1 MENYT
6 RISDSIRK
14 NKSLTA
20 TEKLLLGYLQTFQ
33 QNPDGT
39 PTNNYCFLQQEKL
52 AEELGESLASIKR
65 AIKSLISK
73 QLLFQAPER
82 FYNGTGK
89 QYKKRKATIMVDDN
103 NPFQEE
109 IQLEVPN
116 IVSNEVKEEVEELVP
131 VLEEEASQSMFGK
144 QIDLYDMIEEVEAE
158 KKYYWDDSLDLYNFM
173 PKLFTGTADEI
184 TTATFYF
191 IDNINSTPTM
201 KDFATFLVKS
211 FKEQKYNDY
220 RGPKIDKELIDKVKT
235 LIKQ

>member
-158 KKYYWDDSLDLYNFM
+158 EK
-173 PKLFTGTADEI
+173 I
-184 TTATFYF
+184 
-191 IDNINSTPTM
+191 
-201 KDFATFLVKS
+201 KDAYSNVT
-211 FKEQKYNDY
+211 Y
-220 RGPKIDKELIDKVKT
+220 RQF
-235 LIKQ
+235 LIKEKHLEVWNVIKEYKGVINNLNRNSKQIAFDIDMDNYYEKYKDEVKKKIIL